1 MNAQSRPRHRSNLS
15 SMSTPSTNR
24 KIITPLTRGHVS
36 QIEPPQNRRVNLRA
50 IIFKNG
56 KLFCQKLK
64 ASHTL
69 HDSEFWCTPGGGI
82 EFGESLHEG
91 LTREIIEETGV
102 KPVIG
107 NLLFIQQFMDGEREQ
122 LEFFFHV
129 TNADDYDTLD
139 LANTSHGDIEVAECG
154 FVDPKTTV
162 IKPDFLMTIDLEDA
176 ISSSSPIRI
185 AYDGRL

>member
-1 MNAQSRPRHRSNLS
+1 M
-15 SMSTPSTNR
+15 
-24 KIITPLTRGHVS
+24 S
-36 QIEPPQNRRVNLRA
+36 QIEPLQNRRVNLRA

-64 ASHTL
+64 ASHTP
-69 HDSEFWCTPGGGI
+69 HDNEFWCTPGGGI
-82 EFGESLHEG
+82 EFGESLHQG

-129 TNADDYDTLD
+129 TNVDDYDTLD

-176 ISSSSPIRI
+176 ITNSSPIRV
-185 AYDGRL
+185 AYDGKL